1 MILQERTG
9 FDNKPVYILS
19 RDENITRDAI
29 DSKHKPYL
37 EQLKNHADA
46 GGYFYTYSKN
56 EVVNGLVKIYAS
68 KDLFAINAKV
78 NAQGPDELYNQIWR
92 ANERQIKNA
101 ARKGTVEFI

>member
-9 FDNKPVYILS
+9 FDNTPVYILS

-29 DSKHKPYL
+29 DSKYKPYL

-56 EVVNGLVKIYAS
+56 EVVNGLIKIYAS

-92 ANERQIKNA
+92 ADERQIKNA